1 MSEVLAPY
9 PHIVPKS
16 IGHPLPAWIMMLTD
30 QCTPLVDFS
39 DPRDPTN
46 YSADCFSKAAFF
58 GSRGGARFIDSARRR
73 VTGGDCL
80 GGHGLATDEGDPTR

>member
-1 MSEVLAPY
+1 
-9 PHIVPKS
+9 
-16 IGHPLPAWIMMLTD
+16 MMPTD

-46 YSADCFSKAAFF
+46 YPADCFSKAAFF
-58 GSRGGARFIDSARRR
+58 SSRGGARLDDAARRG
-73 VTGGDCL
+73 VTGRDRL